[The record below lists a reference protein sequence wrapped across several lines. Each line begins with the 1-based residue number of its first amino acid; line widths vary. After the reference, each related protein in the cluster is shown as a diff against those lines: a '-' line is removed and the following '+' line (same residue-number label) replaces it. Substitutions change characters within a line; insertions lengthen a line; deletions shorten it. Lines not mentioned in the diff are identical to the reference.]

1 MYRGGIKLHANK
13 FIFSARLLHYIAGE
27 KGTQDVHA
35 QCVKKCNGGGRA
47 ALATTESSLASE
59 GQRQLAQNHHDRSR
73 KNTGNWRI
81 GARGGEVTRMSLM
94 ASVAAMVFRLAL
106 TNTHKDIIHRYKG
119 YPVENTRKK
128 PSTPRVLSAAVG
140 CPTISRKRDSLQH
153 YANAAHTQNHIFNP
167 VFFSL
172 SLAMHSMLAIS
183 YHNIVQGS

>member
-81 GARGGEVTRMSLM
+81 GARGGGGDTHVT
-94 ASVAAMVFRLAL
+94 
-106 TNTHKDIIHRYKG
+106 NG
-119 YPVENTRKK
+119 
-128 PSTPRVLSAAVG
+128 
-140 CPTISRKRDSLQH
+140 ISSS
-153 YANAAHTQNHIFNP
+153 NG
-167 VFFSL
+167 L
-172 SLAMHSMLAIS
+172 SL
-183 YHNIVQGS
+183 GSHKYAQRHYTSI

>member
-1 MYRGGIKLHANK
+1 
-13 FIFSARLLHYIAGE
+13 
-27 KGTQDVHA
+27 
-35 QCVKKCNGGGRA
+35 
-47 ALATTESSLASE
+47 
-59 GQRQLAQNHHDRSR
+59 
-73 KNTGNWRI
+73 
-81 GARGGEVTRMSLM
+81 MSLM

-128 PSTPRVLSAAVG
+128 PSTPRVLSTAVG

-153 YANAAHTQNHIFNP
+153 YADAAHTQNHIFNP

>member
-1 MYRGGIKLHANK
+1 MEEGGQHWQQQSQVSQAKDNDNLHK
-13 FIFSARLLHYIAGE
+13 ITTTGVGRTL
-27 KGTQDVHA
+27 GT
-35 QCVKKCNGGGRA
+35 GG
-47 ALATTESSLASE
+47 L
-59 GQRQLAQNHHDRSR
+59 GQ
-73 KNTGNWRI
+73 G
-81 GARGGEVTRMSLM
+81 GGEVTRMSLM